1 MFRVE
6 VEEYPLYYGSMTERT
21 LEEEVIA
28 LRGEVVSLKEQV
40 EQLLAANAQL
50 RSENAQLRQELDKY
64 RSEPPSFV
72 KPSTAK
78 PKDKAQKQP
87 RRKRAKEQNGVRH
100 REQTPTQT
108 IQHRV
113 EQCPT
118 CRYPV
123 QHPQL
128 ALRRQVIELPPPQ
141 PVEVTEHQLYKS
153 WCPRCEKWHQAHI
166 DLSSAVLGQGRIG
179 VRIASLIA
187 YLRASLRLP
196 VRLIREYL
204 STVHELVISTGEIVD
219 LLHRVAETERVAQAA
234 AVIKEVVRNS
244 RIVHGDET
252 GWREGG
258 QNGYIWLF
266 CTPDGERYYEYD
278 KSRAGAVAKRILGSD
293 YNGTLVTDFY
303 AAYNDFPG
311 EHQRCWV
318 HLLRDLHKLKE
329 EHKDNEQVLGWAAH
343 LRQLYDQAQD
353 ALAGKGCWGR
363 WPPTQEQREML
374 YIELV
379 QGVAELSGRYAG
391 AKEHSAHP
399 CHTLSKR
406 LMLHQDSLFQFVRQE
421 GLSADN
427 NLAERSIRPVVVMRK
442 VSGGS
447 QSERGSRTRMTLAS
461 VFGTWRAKGL
471 NPFSACLSLLSRP
484 ATPLL

>member
-1 MFRVE
+1 M
-6 VEEYPLYYGSMTERT
+6 GMTV
-21 LEEEVIA
+21 EEEVA
-28 LRGEVVSLKEQV
+28 LLREENRHLR
-40 EQLLAANAQL
+40 EQLEQALAMIAQL
-50 RSENAQLRQELDKY
+50 QSELDKY
-64 RSEPPSFV
+64 RENKSEPPSFI
-72 KPSTAK
+72 KPNSAK
-78 PKDKAQKQP
+78 SKDKAQKQP
-87 RRKRAKEQNGVRH
+87 RRKRATDQNGARLREQN
-100 REQTPTQT
+100 PTQT
-108 IQHRV
+108 IQHTV
-113 EQCPT
+113 EQCPD
-118 CRYPV
+118 CRYPL

-128 ALRRQVIELPPPQ
+128 AQRRQVIELPPPQ

-153 WCPRCEKWHQAHI
+153 WCPRCERWHQAHV
-166 DLSSAVLGQGRIG
+166 DLSGQVIGQSRMG

-187 YLRASLRLP
+187 YLRTSLRMP

-204 STVHELVISTGEIVD
+204 STMHNLVISTGEIVD
-219 LLHRVAETERVAQAA
+219 LLHRVAEVDKVQRATTSIKERV
-234 AVIKEVVRNS
+234 RTS
-244 RIVHGDET
+244 PHVHGDET

-278 KSRAGAVAKRILGSD
+278 KSRAGAVAKRILGAQFK
-293 YNGTLVTDFY
+293 GTLVTDFY

-329 EHKDNEQVLGWAAH
+329 EHKDNEGVLGWAAQ

-353 ALAGKGCWGR
+353 ALAGKGCWGNGGR
-363 WPPTQEQREML
+363 WPPTQGQREVL

-379 QGVAELSGRYAG
+379 QGVAELGGRYANT
-391 AKEHSAHP
+391 KEHSAHP

-406 LMLHQDSLFQFVRQE
+406 LMLHQDSLFQFVLQE

-461 VFGTWRAKGL
+461 LFGTWRAKGL
-471 NPFSACLSLLSRP
+471 NPFSECLSLLSAP
-484 ATPLL
+484 LTPLL

>member
-1 MFRVE
+1 
-6 VEEYPLYYGSMTERT
+6 MTA
-21 LEEEVIA
+21 EEEIVA
-28 LRGEVVSLKEQV
+28 LRAEVAMLKEQ
-40 EQLLAANAQL
+40 LAQALAVIAQL
-50 RSENAQLRQELDKY
+50 RAELDKY
-64 RSEPPSFV
+64 RNQPPSFI
-72 KPSTAK
+72 KPNTAK

-87 RRKRAKEQNGVRH
+87 RRKRAKDQNGARLREQN
-100 REQTPTQT
+100 PTQT
-108 IQHRV
+108 IQHVV
-113 EQCPT
+113 EQCPK
-118 CRYPV
+118 CAYPL

-153 WCPRCEKWHQAHI
+153 WCPRCEKWHQAHV
-166 DLSSAVLGQGRIG
+166 DLSTQVMGQSRMG

-187 YLRASLRLP
+187 YLRTSLRMP

-204 STVHELVISTGEIVD
+204 LCVHNLLVSTGEIVD
-219 LLHRVAETERVAQAA
+219 LLHRVAETEKVAQTTAS
-234 AVIKEVVRNS
+234 IKERVRKS
-244 RIVHGDET
+244 TIVHGDET

-278 KSRAGAVAKRILGSD
+278 HSRAGAVAKRILGTQFK
-293 YNGTLVTDFY
+293 GVLVTDFY
-303 AAYNDFPG
+303 VAYNDLPC

-318 HLLRDLHKLKE
+318 HLLRDLHALKE
-329 EHKDNEQVLGWAAH
+329 EHLEDQEVLDWANQ
-343 LRQLYDQAQD
+343 LRKLYDQAQNS
-353 ALAGKGCWGR
+353 LNGQGRWGR

-379 QGVAELSGRYAG
+379 EGAARLAGRYAK
-391 AKEHSAHP
+391 AKEYGTHP

-406 LMLHQDSLFQFVRQE
+406 LMLHQDSLFQFVLQE

-461 VFGTWRAKGL
+461 LFGTWRAKGL
-471 NPFSACLSLLSRP
+471 NPFSECLSLLSQP
-484 ATPLL
+484 QLVTPLL

>member
-1 MFRVE
+1 MEGF
-6 VEEYPLYYGSMTERT
+6 PLYYVGMPI
-21 LEEEVIA
+21 EEEVIA
-28 LRGEVVSLKEQV
+28 LRAEVASLKEQV
-40 EQLLAANAQL
+40 EQLLAA
-50 RSENAQLRQELDKY
+50 NAQLRQELDKY
-64 RSEPPSFV
+64 RSEPPSFI
-72 KPSTAK
+72 KPNTPK
-78 PKDKAQKQP
+78 PKDKVEKQP
-87 RRKRAKEQNGVRH
+87 RRRRAKEQNGVRR
-100 REQTPTQT
+100 REQNPTQT

-141 PVEVTEHQLYKS
+141 SVEVTEHQLYKS
-153 WCPRCEKWHQAHI
+153 WCPHCEKWHQAQV
-166 DLSSAVLGQGRIG
+166 DLSSAVIGQSRIG

-187 YLRASLRLP
+187 YLRTSLRVP
-196 VRLIREYL
+196 IRLIKEYL
-204 STVHELVISTGEIVD
+204 HTMHQLVISTGEIVD
-219 LLHRVAETERVAQAA
+219 LLHRLAQTDKVAQSADA
-234 AVIKEVVRNS
+234 IKEVVRKS

-266 CTPDGERYYEYD
+266 CTPEGERLYEYD
-278 KSRAGAVAKRILGSD
+278 KSRAGAVARRILGSQFS
-293 YNGTLVTDFY
+293 GTLVSDFY
-303 AAYNDFPG
+303 AGYNDFPG
-311 EHQRCWV
+311 EHQRCWA
-318 HLLRDLHKLKE
+318 HLLRDLHELKE
-329 EHKDNEQVLGWAAH
+329 DHKENVEALEWAAE

-353 ALAGKGCWGR
+353 ALKGKGRWGR
-363 WPPTQEQREML
+363 WPPTQGQREEL

-379 QGVAELSGRYAG
+379 EGVAELALRYAN
-391 AKEHSAHP
+391 AKEQGTHP

-421 GLSADN
+421 GLAADN

-447 QSERGSRTRMTLAS
+447 KSERGSRTRMTLAS
-461 VFGTWRAKGL
+461 LFGTWRAKGL
-471 NPFSACLSLLSRP
+471 NPFSECLSLLSAP
-484 ATPLL
+484 STPLL